1 VRIEREDI
9 DMTDSIKIKTVRD
22 GEGVEVRAL
31 INHPMSI
38 GQLDKVTGRYF
49 NAHYIEEVVIA
60 LNDEPI
66 IEADWS
72 PGVARNPY
80 LVFRVRDAMPGDKL
94 TLRWKDSA
102 GASDSYETA
111 LA

>member
-1 VRIEREDI
+1 
-9 DMTDSIKIKTVRD
+9 MPDSIRIKTVRD
-22 GEGVEVRAL
+22 GDGVEVRAV

-38 GQLDKVTGRYF
+38 GQLDKVMGRYV

-60 LNDEPI
+60 LNNKPI

-72 PGVARNPY
+72 PGIARNPY
-80 LVFRVRDAMPGDKL
+80 LVFRVRDTMPGDKL
-94 TLRWKDSA
+94 RLSWKDSA

-111 LA
+111 LS